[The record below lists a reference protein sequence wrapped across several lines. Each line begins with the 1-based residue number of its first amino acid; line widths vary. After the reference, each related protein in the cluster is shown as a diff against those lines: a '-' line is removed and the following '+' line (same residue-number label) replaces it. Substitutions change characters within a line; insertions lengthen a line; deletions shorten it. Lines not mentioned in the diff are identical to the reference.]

1 MGRSIVGIAGSLGRP
16 SRTRALVEAAV
27 ERASARYWLDGAV
40 FDLLSF
46 SPSLG
51 SATRLSD
58 LDADARA
65 SVDTMLEADALVLA
79 SPVYKGSYSGLFKH
93 LIDLLDPQSLVGK
106 PVLIGATGGGPRHAL
121 VIEHQLRPLLG
132 FFEAQTLATG
142 IYAAEPDFEQG
153 AIASPAAL
161 ERLDRAVGQFAP
173 FLDAPMPLQPVVDP
187 RLDIVEGGCRLCLGT
202 PSVAWKGGHACS
214 NG

>member
-1 MGRSIVGIAGSLGRP
+1 MLVGVADSLGRP
-16 SRTRALVEAAV
+16 SRTRALVQAAV
-27 ERASARYWLDGAV
+27 DRAADRYWLKGKV
-40 FDLLSF
+40 LDLQSF
-46 SPSLG
+46 APSLG
-51 SATRLSD
+51 SAARLAD
-58 LDADARA
+58 LDRDARGA
-65 SVDTMLEADALVLA
+65 IDMMLDADALVLA
-79 SPVYKGSYSGLFKH
+79 SPVYKGSYAGLFKH
-93 LIDLLDPQSLVGK
+93 LFDLLDPQSLVGK

-173 FLDAPMPLQPVVDP
+173 FLDAPTPLQPVVDP
-187 RLDIVEGGCRLCLGT
+187 GSTCLQGDAACARDTFGRPEGRARVLKRVR
-202 PSVAWKGGHACS
+202 S
-214 NG
+214 

>member
-1 MGRSIVGIAGSLGRP
+1 MMGRSIVGLAGSLGRP

-27 ERASARYWLDGAV
+27 ERASARYWLEGTV

-46 SPSLG
+46 APSLG
-51 SATRLSD
+51 TATRLSD
-58 LDADARA
+58 LDAGARA
-65 SVDTMLEADALVLA
+65 SVDRMLEADALVLA

-93 LIDLLDPQSLVGK
+93 LIDLLDPRSLVGK

-142 IYAAEPDFEQG
+142 IYAADPDFDEG
-153 AIASPAAL
+153 AIVSAAAL

-173 FLDAPMPLQPVVDP
+173 FLDPPRPFPAGERPV
-187 RLDIVEGGCRLCLGT
+187 LG
-202 PSVAWKGGHACS
+202 AAC
-214 NG
+214 